1 MPRIDTGGDRHPPPS
16 PIPEEMSDNDS
27 RRQKHS
33 RIEARSQF
41 GMTVQHTEVAL
52 SYEELEALCSER
64 NTLVHTLRQ
73 QIRDLETQRQQA
85 IQGIELL
92 TDALRR
98 RGCCDHESTD
108 GSL

>member
-1 MPRIDTGGDRHPPPS
+1 
-16 PIPEEMSDNDS
+16 
-27 RRQKHS
+27 
-33 RIEARSQF
+33 
-41 GMTVQHTEVAL
+41 MTVQHPEVAL
-52 SYEELEALCSER
+52 SYEELESLCSER

-92 TDALRR
+92 TAALRR
-98 RGCCDHESTD
+98 RGCCDHEAAE

>member
-1 MPRIDTGGDRHPPPS
+1 M
-16 PIPEEMSDNDS
+16 
-27 RRQKHS
+27 
-33 RIEARSQF
+33 A
-41 GMTVQHTEVAL
+41 VQHTEATL
-52 SYEELEALCSER
+52 SYEELEALCGER

-73 QIRDLETQRQQA
+73 QIRDLETQLQQA

-98 RGCCDHESTD
+98 RGCCDHESTN